1 MKSKWI
7 FKQEGEDLQAT
18 ANRLGTTPLV
28 IRILANRGITKDEDI
43 RDILTKST
51 DDFEDIKGLI
61 NADKAIEYIRN
72 IDDKVRII
80 GDYDVDGIC
89 ASTILYK
96 GLKALSYDVS
106 VDIPDRILDGYG
118 LNINIINKAKEDGV
132 KYIITCDNG
141 IAAKESIE
149 HANSL
154 GMKVV
159 VTDHHEVPVDDDGN
173 EIIPDAVTVVDPKM
187 KDSTYRTKEIC
198 GAYVAYKIIANLLDI
213 KNHADMAELRKELLV
228 LAAFASYCDVMP
240 LKGENRYLIKY
251 GMKNFKE
258 TSNLGLNSLIDV
270 RGYSKKDIDSYS
282 LGY

>member
-7 FKQEGEDLQAT
+7 FKQEGEDLAAT
-18 ANRLGTTPLV
+18 AARLGTSPLV

-43 RDILTKST
+43 RDILTKDT

-118 LNINIINKAKEDGV
+118 LNINIINKAL
-132 KYIITCDNG
+132 ITCN
-141 IAAKESIE
+141 
-149 HANSL
+149 N
-154 GMKVV
+154 
-159 VTDHHEVPVDDDGN
+159 
-173 EIIPDAVTVVDPKM
+173 
-187 KDSTYRTKEIC
+187 Y
-198 GAYVAYKIIANLLDI
+198 
-213 KNHADMAELRKELLV
+213 
-228 LAAFASYCDVMP
+228 
-240 LKGENRYLIKY
+240 
-251 GMKNFKE
+251 
-258 TSNLGLNSLIDV
+258 
-270 RGYSKKDIDSYS
+270 
-282 LGY
+282 